1 MCSIRETR
9 LLLARCLA
17 SGLVALTQA
26 FDAVVKF
33 LAIIDIPGIAS
44 DQARRLLTTRLKY
57 SAAKPIPMPAE
68 TGSLADRAAIRAE
81 LAWPLGMAIHRLRAH
96 RLEACSDLLDED
108 FGFLPGGE
116 VPTL

>member
-33 LAIIDIPGIAS
+33 LAIIDIPVS
-44 DQARRLLTTRLKY
+44 
-57 SAAKPIPMPAE
+57 
-68 TGSLADRAAIRAE
+68 
-81 LAWPLGMAIHRLRAH
+81 HRIQH
-96 RLEACSDLLDED
+96 VGCCLLD
-108 FGFLPGGE
+108 LSI
-116 VPTL
+116 LSQSR

>member
-1 MCSIRETR
+1 MFGVRP
-9 LLLARCLA
+9 RCANA
-17 SGLVALTQA
+17 SFRRGRQ
-26 FDAVVKF
+26 
-33 LAIIDIPGIAS
+33 IPRHHRHPGIAS